1 MKKHIQCHWFPDGH
15 GTLRVYA
22 LLGGFELPLD
32 PLTILIS
39 VIQEFFEYLHANVS
53 SIPFAI
59 SFGAAI
65 VLTAMYLASFI
76 SSTLIKTLLI
86 PVWVFSV
93 VTYFFPK
100 LIPKE
105 YEFASLA
112 IFATMVFVGTV
123 IMRLR
128 RKPQAQAAMDRALSE
143 IVEWMKASQLLNPN
157 LQTDPEYV
165 QHRIREILKRNK
177 VA

>member
-1 MKKHIQCHWFPDGH
+1 
-15 GTLRVYA
+15 
-22 LLGGFELPLD
+22 
-32 PLTILIS
+32 
-39 VIQEFFEYLHANVS
+39 
-53 SIPFAI
+53 
-59 SFGAAI
+59 
-65 VLTAMYLASFI
+65 MYLASFI

-112 IFATMVFVGTV
+112 IFATMVFAGTV

-157 LQTDPEYV
+157 LQTDPEHV
-165 QHRIREILKRNK
+165 QHRIREKLKRNK